1 MKRLLNKIMMA
12 VSLVFSD
19 EWVVFIRFEGKEWRE
34 GVYTSFNGLQEV
46 ERRIEDIKYE

>member
-1 MKRLLNKIMMA
+1 MMA

-34 GVYTSFNGLQEV
+34 GVYTSEV